1 LRDRDV
7 DDALGRHRRQRG
19 DAHAPQSTRPEASD
33 TSRCLTPEMRT
44 QLMLRSSL
52 HGAGSLAHGMVLSFY
67 TDVCILLPFDGA
79 EPMDQSRIP
88 R

>member
-1 LRDRDV
+1 
-7 DDALGRHRRQRG
+7 
-19 DAHAPQSTRPEASD
+19 
-33 TSRCLTPEMRT
+33 
-44 QLMLRSSL
+44 MLRSSL

>member
-1 LRDRDV
+1 
-7 DDALGRHRRQRG
+7 
-19 DAHAPQSTRPEASD
+19 
-33 TSRCLTPEMRT
+33 
-44 QLMLRSSL
+44 MLRSSL

-79 EPMDQSRIP
+79 ESMDQSRIP